1 MRFIEDKPNLLRF
14 LRVLDPEEI
23 SPRWDNV
30 RLAEYPGVAA
40 GPLDRRWGNLKAD
53 RTALAVCSS
62 DFIALSEPCGFL
74 LRSGSQG

>member
-40 GPLDRRWGNLKAD
+40 ATTASSIIEGEHLRVDNVLVTCAGCPL
-53 RTALAVCSS
+53 
-62 DFIALSEPCGFL
+62 GFL
-74 LRSGSQG
+74 